1 MKKMIVFWGI
11 VIVIALTSCTN
22 SYQVNY
28 IIDNDVYQTV
38 EIQKGKRA
46 EAILA
51 PQKENQV
58 FIGWMYEGKL
68 FSFDNKI
75 EKNMTFIAQYDSIC
89 QVEGHQ
95 LKAAD
100 CTHAKTCIICGQT
113 EGNAK
118 GHTWLDATYQ
128 APQTCTVC
136 GETIGTKLFYQPVE
150 CIYEIDIQSAYLTI
164 SQYENLKDYLK
175 VFAILKDGKQVELPY
190 EDMMVTTSYQIH
202 PETNM
207 SGNYIELS
215 YNGMTIGT
223 SKMLLGIFENIP
235 FALNELDVEKDSSF
249 ISSEHMGQCQISHS
263 SLETYLLAKGYT
275 NMHQY
280 LLDLGWEMPGLSK
293 QYNPLTELV
302 YIPILYYVKDGYCL
316 YIDEHHNMHPTTG
329 EFVDFIQISK
339 IPDAFYKIGL
349 DQAISSYI
357 QKLYFLT
364 RDIKQ
369 YTIQENEEVLLK
381 LTGNGYSMHFAS
393 FSNVEKDQLISNIEA
408 LCAQKGQTYEIEGM
422 IYVCYRYKEGV
433 NLIVNIN
440 PTSDTYADISITWME
455 IK

>member
-11 VIVIALTSCTN
+11 LIMIALTSCTN

-28 IIDNDVYQTV
+28 IVDNEVYQV
-38 EIQKGKRA
+38 IEIQKGKQA
-46 EAILA
+46 EVILA

-68 FSFDNKI
+68 FSFDSKI
-75 EKNMTFIAQYDSIC
+75 EKNMTLIAKYDFIC

-95 LKAAD
+95 LKDAD

-136 GETIGTKLFYQPVE
+136 GETVGSKLFYQPVE
-150 CIYEIDIQSAYLTI
+150 LIYEIDIQSAYLTI
-164 SQYENLKDYLK
+164 SQYENLKEYLK
-175 VFAILKDGKQVELPY
+175 VFAILKDGKQVELPC
-190 EDMMVTTSYQIH
+190 EDMIVNASYQTD
-202 PETNM
+202 PETKM
-207 SGNYIELS
+207 SANYVELS
-215 YNGMTIGT
+215 YNGMTMCT
-223 SKMLLGIFENIP
+223 SKILLGLLEYVPFNID
-235 FALNELDVEKDSSF
+235 ESDVEQDSSF
-249 ISSEHMGQCQISHS
+249 ISSENMAQCRINHS
-263 SLETYLLAKGYT
+263 TLEQYWIEKGYA
-275 NMHQY
+275 NMHNY

-302 YIPILYYVKDGYCL
+302 YVPMLYYVKDGYCL
-316 YIDEHHNMHPTTG
+316 YIDEFNNMHPTTG

-339 IPDAFYKIGL
+339 IPNAFYKSGL
-349 DQAISSYI
+349 DQAISPNLG
-357 QKLYFLT
+357 KLYFLT

-369 YTIQENEEVLLK
+369 YTIQENDSILLK
-381 LTGNGYSMHFAS
+381 LSGNGYSMYLS
-393 FSNVEKDQLISNIEA
+393 SVSNVEKGQLISNIEA
-408 LCAQKGQTYEIEGM
+408 LCTQKSQTYEIEGM
-422 IYVCYRYKEGV
+422 IYICYSYKEGV

-440 PTSDTYADISITWME
+440 PTSDAYVDITITWME